1 LSITVALDQLYTTVT
16 NALLNRG
23 LDPAEANVVC
33 DVLMFAQKRNRTQG
47 LIKITENTVSPDSD
61 CTPVTCIERSL
72 AIATIDGGG
81 HTGMYVLNQAALTAI
96 KQVKNCGIALVNTH
110 NTRSSTG
117 SIGYYAN
124 QIAEHGY
131 IALVMA
137 GSPKVM
143 AIEGGIDPVLGTNPI
158 AIAIPTGNE
167 PLVLDMATAA
177 TTWFAIIEA
186 RNNNQTIPP
195 DLAVDENG
203 LATVDPVKAMSG
215 ALRTIAGAK
224 GSGLALMFEALT
236 APLANASIF
245 GDKKDNRA
253 NTIIAID
260 PKVVLGNDDYTAS
273 TDLLIKRLMESRT
286 EPGADT
292 IRLPGVSSN
301 ALARHCEKT
310 NSITLD
316 KILYQK
322 ICDIAAVSK

>member
-1 LSITVALDQLYTTVT
+1 MSITVALDQLCTTVI
-16 NALLNRG
+16 NALLNQG

-47 LIKITENTVSPDSD
+47 LIKIIENTVSPDTN
-61 CTPVTCIERSL
+61 CTPVTCTERSL
-72 AIATIDGGG
+72 AIASIDGGG

-186 RNNNQTIPP
+186 RNNNRTIPP
-195 DLAVDENG
+195 GLAIDENG
-203 LATVDPVKAMSG
+203 LPTSDPEKAMSG

-236 APLANASIF
+236 APLASASIF

-260 PKVVLGNDDYTAS
+260 PQVVLGNDDYTDS
-273 TDLLIKRLMESRT
+273 IDLLVKRLTESRT
-286 EPGADT
+286 EPDTDT

-301 ALARHCEKT
+301 ALARHCEQT

-316 KILYQK
+316 KNLYQQ
-322 ICDIAAVSK
+322 ICVIAAESR